1 MADDESFSVDAGILS
16 VNKDLDELA
25 PGRFEGALDRLVRGS
40 AAAPVLDLGDITY
53 VPSRHV
59 ADIRAAA
66 GRCLH
71 GGRSLTIR
79 AKGNV
84 ATMLER
90 MGLGVVAR
98 VKAT

>member
-25 PGRFEGALDRLVRGS
+25 PGRVEG
-40 AAAPVLDLGDITY
+40 
-53 VPSRHV
+53 
-59 ADIRAAA
+59 AAA